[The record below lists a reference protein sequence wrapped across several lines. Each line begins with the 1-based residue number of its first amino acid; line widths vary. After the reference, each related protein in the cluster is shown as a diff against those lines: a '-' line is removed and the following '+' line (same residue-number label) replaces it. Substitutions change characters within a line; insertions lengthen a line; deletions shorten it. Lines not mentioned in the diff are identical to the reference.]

1 MEERLLSVINQLRA
15 HKGRPALTSLNP
27 AARLRQDLGLDSFDL
42 AELTVRMEEASGVD
56 VFAQGLV
63 HSVAEVLARLAR

>member
-1 MEERLLSVINQLRA
+1 MEEKLLAVINQLRA
-15 HKGRPALTSLNP
+15 HKGNPALPALDP

-42 AELTVRMEEASGVD
+42 AELTVRMEEVSGVD

-63 HSVAEVLARLAR
+63 HSVAEVLARLSR